1 MKPDADHETV
11 QEELERYLLDHDTAP
26 TEDAREDALD
36 LLVTWVL
43 AHRGVLQSVL
53 SQDQRTLA
61 AYIRLVEDSDVGNY
75 IPVAVERRGSAFV
88 AKSPPDNF
96 TEAMFQELLEAE
108 SKAADDAGRPQD
120 AARLRSDLR
129 RRLIVQESQERRER
143 LNREAGLARPAAVV

>member
-1 MKPDADHETV
+1 MSVESEHETIH
-11 QEELERYLLDHDTAP
+11 QELERILLDHDTAP
-26 TEDAREDALD
+26 TQDAREDAMD
-36 LLVTWVL
+36 LMVGWVL
-43 AHRGVLQSVL
+43 AHRQSIL
-53 SQDQRTLA
+53 SALVQDHRTLA

-75 IPVAVERRGSAFV
+75 IPAAVERRGSAFV

-120 AARLRSDLR
+120 AARLRSDRR

-143 LNREAGLARPAAVV
+143 LNREAGLARPAAVA